1 MDEVTRE
8 RILELGMRAPNVDNA
23 QPFYFR
29 WAGDE
34 LRIYRDP
41 GRDRKR
47 GNAGYY
53 VSMVGLGCL
62 LEYLAIAAS
71 GEGLASDDALTV
83 DWRDREEPWAVV
95 TFRRSDGKTD
105 ELLEG
110 LRLRA
115 SDRRLYQGGDLSAPV
130 FQQVLEDSASNE
142 DVQLYFQGQPGE
154 TLIDYILRCEEFMW
168 EDEYILPEMLS
179 WVRWS
184 RSEVESSR
192 DGMPWQSM
200 GVSYLVSRLMRLVAS
215 STLVRGLARRSGGPM
230 EAQKRNLEAQIR
242 SSAALGCFAIRDT
255 QPESML
261 EVGRVFVRAWVRLN
275 MAGYG
280 VQVMANPSLHVLQ
293 TVAEVI
299 PEDYPEKNKRVFE
312 EGRGVLVRAFGC
324 GEGEIPAWMFRTG
337 KSPVLPEEMRTL
349 RRTVGEVVR
358 TIEDA

>member
-34 LRIYRDP
+34 LRIYRDAE
-41 GRDRKR
+41 RDRKR

-62 LEYLAIAAS
+62 LEYLAIAAC

-83 DWRDREEPWAVV
+83 DWRDRDKAWATV
-95 TFRRSDGKTD
+95 TFREGEDEVD

-110 LRLRA
+110 LRMRA
-115 SDRRLYQGGDLSAPV
+115 SDRRLYQGGDLSDPI
-130 FQQVLEDSASNE
+130 FQQILVDSTRYEN
-142 DVQLYFQGQPGE
+142 VQLYFQGQPDE
-154 TLIDYILRCEEFMW
+154 PLIDYILRCEEFMW
-168 EDEYILPEMLS
+168 EDEHILPEMLS
-179 WVRWS
+179 WVRWN
-184 RSEVESSR
+184 RSEVENSR

-200 GVSYLVSRLMRLVAS
+200 GVGYLVSRLMRLVAS
-215 STLVRGLARRSGGPM
+215 SPLVRGLARRSGGPM
-230 EAQKRNLEAQIR
+230 ETQKRNLEAQIR
-242 SSAALGCFAIRDT
+242 SSAALGCFTIRDT
-255 QPESML
+255 RPESML
-261 EVGRVFVRAWVRLN
+261 QVGRAFVRAWVRLN

-299 PEDYPEKNKRVFE
+299 PEDYPEASKRVFA
-312 EGRGVLVRAFGC
+312 EGRDILVRAFGC
-324 GEGEIPAWMFRTG
+324 WEGEIPAWMFRTG
-337 KSPVLPEEMRTL
+337 VSPALPEEMRTL
-349 RRTVGEVVR
+349 RRT
-358 TIEDA
+358 IEDAG